1 MCFISFALFAAH
13 CQDIK
18 LSCIMRCRLS
28 CEVLLLLF
36 FLTLLP
42 VLLNK
47 RLQQNCVN
55 CVLNVVIL
63 SYS

>member
-36 FLTLLP
+36 FFDIAACFIEQKAAAEL
-42 VLLNK
+42 
-47 RLQQNCVN
+47 C
-55 CVLNVVIL
+55 
-63 SYS
+63 